1 MRKSVINFRTL
12 TQSIALTPPQEDNHS
27 INKSCKYCT
36 FLCHSFSAETPL
48 IKWYDEKIL
57 LLYKHENSAS
67 ACRFK
72 WYLSWVKPR
81 SGIRVMNNWNKILNV
96 SQCFPTPVHNQILDI
111 IFRMYYTAKVAVV
124 VVAIYSQ
131 LRGKTPGGSWIP
143 AMVVAMPHTGK
154 LLAILPP
161 VLSLPPQYLVK
172 QKKKKVINWLVLN
185 SFRWPGVI
193 YFYC

>member
-1 MRKSVINFRTL
+1 MSFFLSR
-12 TQSIALTPPQEDNHS
+12 D
-27 INKSCKYCT
+27 T
-36 FLCHSFSAETPL
+36 FDKMIWWKDFVPIQTWEFCICMQIEMISELSEHFSQKAM
-48 IKWYDEKIL
+48 
-57 LLYKHENSAS
+57 
-67 ACRFK
+67 
-72 WYLSWVKPR
+72 

-96 SQCFPTPVHNQILDI
+96 SLCFPTPVHNQILDI

-172 QKKKKVINWLVLN
+172 QNKKKVINWLLLN